1 MYMYVFRYYING
13 VNLSSSLL
21 AGRTCSHMPSDN
33 VRMWQKK
40 RHLTDFLT
48 LALWS
53 STFKRRL
60 KTVPFARNYSSLW
73 LFTRFSVV
81 LSLAD
86 STKLL

>member
-40 RHLTDFLT
+40 DT
-48 LALWS
+48 
-53 STFKRRL
+53 
-60 KTVPFARNYSSLW
+60 
-73 LFTRFSVV
+73 
-81 LSLAD
+81 
-86 STKLL
+86 